1 MKTIT
6 IDDEL
11 YAHIAAQT
19 KYIGEGAS
27 DILRRLLLP
36 DSSSAKVTPEVV
48 VVPEPSS
55 DSVSTVEETPPVTQ
69 PDQTVSPETLA
80 LDATAIL
87 ACSTVVERF
96 LLVLSAIHKANPAA
110 FNKVLN
116 IRGKGRDYFANSKQ
130 HLLAT
135 GSSTNPKAIP
145 DSDYWVVT
153 NNNTSKKASILR
165 LVSEAIGYDEKV
177 QQDIVQSLTLKN

>member
-36 DSSSAKVTPEVV
+36 ESAEVAIDRGSQPLPV
-48 VVPEPSS
+48 VEP
-55 DSVSTVEETPPVTQ
+55 ETPA
-69 PDQTVSPETLA
+69 SPRQ
-80 LDATAIL
+80 LDIDTAAIL
-87 ACSTVVERF
+87 VCSTVVERF
-96 LLVLSAIHKANPAA
+96 LLVLSAMHSNNTDV
-110 FNKVLN
+110 FTKVLN
-116 IRGKGRDYFANSKQ
+116 IRGKGRDYFAKSEQ

-135 GSSTNPKAIP
+135 GSSTNPKPIP
-145 DSDYWVVT
+145 GSEYWVVT

-165 LVSEAIGYDEKV
+165 LVSEAMGYDKES
-177 QQDIVQSLTLKN
+177 QQNIAQTLTMKN